1 MRVFINPFLSCVAH
15 RQWLSV
21 PPHPRSQHMVLSFSC
36 KGLVA
41 GSCKQTSWRFEVVGF
56 ISVKSCGLTWI
67 KINPGPRS
75 GGLESKHLNYSAAT
89 QDGKGLCVRRRRRC
103 RYSPSSLLSVC
114 SPVCLP
120 VWELQCGC
128 WGCVTSGR
136 PLTSLSLSFL
146 LGVLR

>member
-1 MRVFINPFLSCVAH
+1 MRVFINPFLSYVAH

-21 PPHPRSQHMVLSFSC
+21 PPPPSPQPTYGSVFFLQ
-36 KGLVA
+36 GLVA

-89 QDGKGLCVRRRRRC
+89 QDGRGSCVWRRRRC
-103 RYSPSSLLSVC
+103 
-114 SPVCLP
+114 
-120 VWELQCGC
+120 
-128 WGCVTSGR
+128 
-136 PLTSLSLSFL
+136 
-146 LGVLR
+146 